1 MKQKNYF
8 RLLDALRV
16 LFFVALIA
24 TPVCLGLGH
33 PYLALGSSFCAATV
47 CLVITGKWIF
57 GRDVSLGETL
67 GMSIIFFVIV
77 DIVIFLVV
85 LAMLAIGYFVSLL
98 IGANVSLGETWV
110 RTPCE
115 VCCVIMF
122 IYCLIFLTAVCKDKP
137 QYRH

>member
-24 TPVCLGLGH
+24 TPVCLGLGY
-33 PYLALGSSFCAATV
+33 PYLALGLSFCAATV
-47 CLVITGKWIF
+47 CSGIITGKWIF
-57 GRDVSLGETL
+57 GLSIEETL

-77 DIVIFLVV
+77 DIVIFLIV
-85 LAMLAIGYFVSLL
+85 LAILAIGYFVSLL
-98 IGANVSLGETWV
+98 IGANASLGETWV